1 MSERWPDLEVD
12 ETLERLQRAVAGR
25 YAVLRPLGQGGMGLV
40 FLARDLS
47 LDRPVA
53 IKVLPDALAARG
65 ELRERFLREARTAAQ
80 LAHPNIVPIHS
91 VEDHGRLVFFV
102 MPFVE
107 GETLGERVRRDGPLS
122 TDEVFRIGQEV
133 SWALAYAHRRGVIH
147 RDVKPDNIL
156 LDRASG
162 RAVVTD
168 FGIALPSADA
178 AAPAARIEGTPRYMS
193 PEQSAGQALDGRSDL
208 YSLGL
213 VLHFA
218 LTGSL
223 PSAGSDRLLPSR
235 AIRAGEIVD
244 RLLAPSPDGR
254 FPDGEAAATAL
265 GDARGFVAPTPPAV
279 RTTLE
284 TLRTFIHEVSSYVA
298 IVAVLLVAILI
309 GVAAP
314 PGVVVTTAVAVLAV
328 MSGLFI
334 GRSSQLIGRIRHLL
348 REGFDADDLWR
359 AIEREEDAPA
369 AAFRGRTAALTI
381 VGGIGWAALLLAP
394 TAGAGPVA
402 SGVVAALLALYP
414 MVVLR
419 GLLQRM
425 LAPRASGWWKNFR
438 RLFEWK
444 FFGMAKLGLD
454 RGARLGPE
462 RTEQALATS
471 AREALAGLGTDRRDL
486 VRLIDG
492 LADRI
497 AELRSRD
504 DPAALARRNEAIR
517 ALESLR
523 LALLGSDTTAPP
535 SEALTQSIARARVL
549 SERIDALIAARAE
562 LDRDGHSPPL
572 QSPEADSQ

>member
-1 MSERWPDLEVD
+1 MAERWPEP
-12 ETLERLQRAVAGR
+12 EIHAALERLQRAVAGR

-53 IKVLPDALAARG
+53 IKVLPDALAARAD
-65 ELRERFLREARTAAQ
+65 LRERFVREARTAAQ
-80 LAHPNIVPIHS
+80 LAHPHIVPIHS
-91 VEDHGRLVFFV
+91 VEGHGELVFFV
-102 MPFVE
+102 MTFVE
-107 GETLGERVRRDGPLS
+107 GETLGERVRRAGPLPP
-122 TDEVFRIGQEV
+122 DEALRIGQEV
-133 SWALAYAHRRGVIH
+133 SWALAYAHQRGVIH

-162 RAVVTD
+162 RALVSD
-168 FGIALPSADA
+168 FGIALPTATA
-178 AAPAARIEGTPRYMS
+178 ATPAERIEGTPRYMS
-193 PEQSAGQALDGRSDL
+193 PEQSAGDAQDGRSDL

-223 PSAGSDRLLPSR
+223 PSTGSAALPPARGARL
-235 AIRAGEIVD
+235 GEIVD
-244 RLLAPSPDGR
+244 RLLSPAPDGR
-254 FPDGEAAATAL
+254 FPNGEALAVAL
-265 GDARGFVAPTPPAV
+265 GDARGFVAPTPAAV
-279 RTTLE
+279 RATLE
-284 TLRTFIHEVSSYVA
+284 TLRTFMHEVSSYVA

-314 PGVVVTTAVAVLAV
+314 PGVVVTAAVTVLAV

-334 GRSSQLIGRIRHLL
+334 GRSSQLVGRIRHLL

-359 AIEREEDAPA
+359 ALERDDDRPSPA
-369 AAFRGRTAALTI
+369 IGARTAVLALA
-381 VGGIGWAALLLAP
+381 GAIGWVALLFAP

-414 MVVLR
+414 MMVLR
-419 GLLQRM
+419 GLLQRL
-425 LAPRASGWWKNFR
+425 LAPRATGWWKRFR

-444 FFGMAKLGLD
+444 FFGMAGLGLD

-462 RTEQALATS
+462 RTEQALAES
-471 AREALAGLGTDRRDL
+471 AREALAGLGPERAAV
-486 VRLIDG
+486 VRLVDG

-504 DPAALARRNEAIR
+504 DPAARARRDEATR
-517 ALESLR
+517 ALEALR
-523 LALLGSDTTAPP
+523 LALLGTTTGGPP
-535 SEALTQSIARARVL
+535 SEELTRSIARARAL
-549 SERIDALIAARAE
+549 SERIDALIAARHE
-562 LDRDGHSPPL
+562 LDGGDRSPLPT
-572 QSPEADSQ
+572 P